1 MKAMAV
7 LTAAA
12 AVAAATPAAAS
23 NFQPDFGFRTAA
35 HRVYCFMEFQR
46 SSWTGHVCFRTRDG
60 AFAALRGP
68 MAAMRGRVRIQR
80 GLTGAFRG
88 YRDRRVRLFAAGR
101 TWSSSDAELVTCR
114 IRASSVTCRHWRG
127 ATFTLS
133 F

>member
-1 MKAMAV
+1 MKRVAV
-7 LTAAA
+7 LAAAGALSAAA
-12 AVAAATPAAAS
+12 AAFAS

-46 SSWTGHVCFRTRDG
+46 SSWTGVVCFRTRDG

-68 MAAMRGRVRIQR
+68 MGAMRGRIRVQR
-80 GLTGAFRG
+80 GFGGAFRG

-114 IRASSVTCRHWRG
+114 IRAASVTCHHWRG

-133 F
+133 I